1 MVDWLSDNNLSLTL
15 HVPNLYIK
23 KKKEICFK
31 AMPWFIIDVL
41 LIEKN

>member
-23 KKKEICFK
+23 K
-31 AMPWFIIDVL
+31 
-41 LIEKN
+41 EKSALKRCLDSSLMYY

>member
-23 KKKEICFK
+23 KKEICFK
-31 AMPWFIIDVL
+31 VMSWFIIDVL